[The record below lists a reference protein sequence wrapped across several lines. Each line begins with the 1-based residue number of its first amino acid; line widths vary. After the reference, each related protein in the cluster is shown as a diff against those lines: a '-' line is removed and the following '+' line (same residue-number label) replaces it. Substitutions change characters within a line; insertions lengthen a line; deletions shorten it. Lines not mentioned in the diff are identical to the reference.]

1 MQLEVFEEE
10 ENISI
15 FSFLSPPSQS
25 LVWWTRE
32 TLGSG
37 QVLGQ
42 TLHICCVRTTQKRFN
57 FSEKNEK

>member
-1 MQLEVFEEE
+1 MQLVVFEEE
-10 ENISI
+10 ENISN
-15 FSFLSPPSQS
+15 FSFLPPPSQS

-42 TLHICCVRTTQKRFN
+42 TLHICCVGTTQK
-57 FSEKNEK
+57 FS